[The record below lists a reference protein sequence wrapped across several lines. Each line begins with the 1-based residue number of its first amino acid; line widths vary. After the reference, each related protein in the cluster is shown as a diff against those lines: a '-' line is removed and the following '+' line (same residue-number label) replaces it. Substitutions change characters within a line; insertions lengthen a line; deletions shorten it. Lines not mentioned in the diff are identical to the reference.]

1 MLKNILLKKYT
12 FDEGDIHLLLNP
24 SYEDIDVAFESLI
37 SKVTSDDL
45 LLIFYA
51 GHGVFEEKTKIG
63 YWLPSDATK
72 KNKAKWYRNSALV
85 ENIRAINSKHTFL
98 IADACFS
105 GGIFKTR
112 APFNN
117 ASLAINDMLKRRSRK
132 ALTSGSLETVPD
144 KSIFMKYLLK
154 TLEENQNLYLT
165 TEDLYDEINH
175 AMKNNSA
182 IKPAYGEIQDTGDER
197 GNFVFQQRSNN

>member
-1 MLKNILLKKYT
+1 LT
-12 FDEGDIHLLLNP
+12 
-24 SYEDIDVAFESLI
+24 A
-37 SKVTSDDL
+37 KVTLDDL
-45 LLIFYA
+45 VLIFYA
-51 GHGVFEEKTKIG
+51 CHGFFDAKTNIG
-63 YWLPSDATK
+63 YWLPADASD

-105 GGIFKTR
+105 GQIFKTR

-117 ASLAINDMLKRRSRK
+117 ASLEINDMLRRTSRK
-132 ALTSGSLETVPD
+132 AMTSGSLVTVPD

-165 TEDLYDEINH
+165 TEDLYDEISH

-182 IKPAYGEIQDTGDER
+182 IKPAYGEIQDTGDLG
-197 GNFVFQQRSNN
+197 GNFVFKQKSEN

>member
-1 MLKNILLKKYT
+1 M
-12 FDEGDIHLLLNP
+12 NP

-37 SKVTSDDL
+37 GKVTSDDL

-51 GHGVFEEKTKIG
+51 GHGFFEEKTNIG

-117 ASLAINDMLKRRSRK
+117 ASLEINDMLKRRSRK
-132 ALTSGSLETVPD
+132 AMTSGSLVTVPD
-144 KSIFMKYLLK
+144 KSIFMKYLIK
-154 TLEENQNLYLT
+154 ALEENQNLYLT
-165 TEDLYDEINH
+165 TEDLYDEVSH
-175 AMKNNSA
+175 AMKNNSV
-182 IKPAYGEIQDTGDER
+182 IKPVYGEIQNTGDER
-197 GNFVFQQRSNN
+197 GNFVFQQRNNK